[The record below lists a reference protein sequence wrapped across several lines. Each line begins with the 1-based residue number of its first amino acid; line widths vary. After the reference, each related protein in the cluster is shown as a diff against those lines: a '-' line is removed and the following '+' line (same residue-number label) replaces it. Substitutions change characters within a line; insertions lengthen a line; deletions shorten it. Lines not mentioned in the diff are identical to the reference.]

1 MKKLILFLAIIV
13 GFAAYSQAQTRDKS
27 LTANKT
33 YQLAGGVVTTDK
45 IDASTSLTKVFEI
58 KVSDLYQYT
67 MAINLDK
74 VSGTPDSVFVSE
86 FVSLDGINYVSTA
99 VAIDTIVTANADKY
113 VILSTIADVGYR
125 FYKYVV
131 SSDVTNTMEMTV
143 SLEMK
148 IHKK

>member
-13 GFAAYSQAQTRDKS
+13 GFAAYSQAQTRDKY
-27 LTANKT
+27 LTPNKT
-33 YQLAGGVVTTDK
+33 YQLAGGTSADT
-45 IDASTSLTKVFEI
+45 IDASATVTKVFQV
-58 KVSDLYQYT
+58 KVTDLHQYT
-67 MAINLDK
+67 MAIFLEK
-74 VSGTPDSVFVSE
+74 ESGTTDTVFVSE

-99 VAIDTIVTANADKY
+99 VAIDTIKTADADKY

-131 SSDVTNTMEMTV
+131 RSDGDTMKMTV

-148 IHKK
+148 IWNK